1 VVTELLDLLTAAAA
15 GRFPPADAR
24 VDVIGS
30 PPGPSDAVVAFT
42 AHHVVAAD
50 VPAAHVLAQLDPN
63 DIGAPMGA
71 RFLAWLAD
79 QIRSEPGMLDAVL
92 VADPAPRSEMVKLA
106 SRDDL
111 AEHPRVA
118 RAIQYRTG
126 VRVFA
131 DPEERGVLAL
141 GRGLAGRLEVSLE
154 IESDHRG
161 HGLGRAMAA
170 AARSL
175 SDGEPVFAQVSPG
188 NVSSLR
194 AFLAAGYRPI
204 ASEVLFLKPAAQPT
218 SRS

>member
-1 VVTELLDLLTAAAA
+1 MTELLDVLLAAAA
-15 GRFPPADAR
+15 GRFPPADAL
-24 VDVIGS
+24 VEVLDS

-42 AHHVVAAD
+42 AHHVVAANVRAD
-50 VPAAHVLAQLDPN
+50 DVLARLDPD

-79 QIRSEPGMLDAVL
+79 QVGAEPGMLDAVL
-92 VADPAPRSEMVKLA
+92 VADPTRAPAREKLVP
-106 SRDDL
+106 RDDL
-111 AEHPRVA
+111 AHHPRVA

-154 IESDHRG
+154 VEPDHRG
-161 HGLGRAMAA
+161 HGLGRVLAD

-175 SDGEPVFAQVSPG
+175 SDGESVFAQVSPG

-204 ASEVLFLKPAAQPT
+204 ASEVLFLKPRAQGAAG
-218 SRS
+218 S

>member
-1 VVTELLDLLTAAAA
+1 MTELLELLLAAAA

-24 VDVIGS
+24 VEVLRS
-30 PPGPSDAVVAFT
+30 PPGPSDGVVAFT

-50 VPAAHVLAQLDPN
+50 VPAADVLARLDPD

-79 QIRSEPGMLDAVL
+79 RVGSEPGMLDAVL
-92 VADPAPRSEMVKLA
+92 AADPTSDPDATRLIP
-106 SRDDL
+106 RDDL
-111 AEHPRVA
+111 AHHPRVA

-126 VRVFA
+126 VRLFA
-131 DPEERGVLAL
+131 DPDERGVLAV

-154 IESDHRG
+154 VEPDHRG
-161 HGLGRAMAA
+161 HGLGRALAS
-170 AARSL
+170 AARSF

-204 ASEVLFLKPAAQPT
+204 ASEVLFLKAGPHAAGG
-218 SRS
+218 S